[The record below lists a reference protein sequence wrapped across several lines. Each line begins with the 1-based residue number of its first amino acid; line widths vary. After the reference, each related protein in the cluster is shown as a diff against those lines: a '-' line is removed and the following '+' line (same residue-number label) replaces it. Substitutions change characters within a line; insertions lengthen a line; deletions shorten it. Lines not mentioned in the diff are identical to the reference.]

1 MGTNQVREA
10 LWSTLATV
18 VLALRFIATIG
29 SVLLVLF
36 WIIAAV
42 RDSLLNGWLWWA
54 LGAVLLLVV
63 TTYLYSVLR
72 VRYPTNSERWEP

>member
-1 MGTNQVREA
+1 MGTNQAREA

-18 VLALRFIATIG
+18 VLVLRFIATIG

-36 WIIAAV
+36 WIVAAV
-42 RDSLLNGWLWWA
+42 RDTLLNGWLWWA

-72 VRYPTNSERWEP
+72 VRYPSNNDRWEP